1 MFLTVV
7 LFQYVWVSESY
18 LPCLPKQNLL
28 WESDR
33 CHGSYSQ
40 KNQHV
45 YTSNFTY
52 YSQGLWTSDLN
63 QISLALVLIW
73 RVFKKS
79 FGGSVMGSRGRPGR
93 DRQSGRLVSD
103 PSAAVRE
110 PRGSERRVSLVLGL
124 LHVVLLWCRAQ
135 RLPWPVLTWARCD
148 LALPPNYRCDFGNFS
163 RCYFISL

>member
-7 LFQYVWVSESY
+7 LFQYIWVSESY

-93 DRQSGRLVSD
+93 DRQSGRLVCREG
-103 PSAAVRE
+103 AARLWATRVAR
-110 PRGSERRVSLVLGL
+110 PRSPP
-124 LHVVLLWCRAQ
+124 CR
-135 RLPWPVLTWARCD
+135 
-148 LALPPNYRCDFGNFS
+148 LALVQGAEAS
-163 RCYFISL
+163 VASAHLSSLWLGFATELPVWLW